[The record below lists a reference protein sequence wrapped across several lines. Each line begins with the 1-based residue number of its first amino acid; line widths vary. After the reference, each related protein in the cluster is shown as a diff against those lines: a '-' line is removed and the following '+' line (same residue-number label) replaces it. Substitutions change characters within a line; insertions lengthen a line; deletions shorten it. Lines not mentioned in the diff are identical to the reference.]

1 MVTIRLARHGG
12 KKNPFYHVTVAEK
25 SAKRDG
31 RFIERLGF
39 YNPVAR
45 GRDEK
50 LRIDLERVDYWL
62 SNGAQAS
69 ERVKQLVARSRKGL
83 DAVPADVNA
92 VETAAVTDD
101 TAAVND
107 DTAAATDESAAAT
120 NETASAA
127 DDADAAADETE
138 ASADA
143 PSGETEAEATA
154 DTETGD
160 AVVADAEDETPADDD
175 TETA

>member
-1 MVTIRLARHGG
+1 MVTIRLARRGG

-62 SNGAQAS
+62 ANGAQAS

-83 DAVPADVNA
+83 DTVAVDADAAETAAVAADTAVPADA
-92 VETAAVTDD
+92 TAANDEATAATDD
-101 TAAVND
+101 TAV
-107 DTAAATDESAAAT
+107 AAED
-120 NETASAA
+120 
-127 DDADAAADETE
+127 TE

-143 PSGETEAEATA
+143 PSAETETDAND

-160 AVVADAEDETPADDD
+160 SAAADAEDETPAED
-175 TETA
+175 TKNA

>member
-1 MVTIRLARHGG
+1 MVTIRLARRGG

-45 GRDEK
+45 GRDVK

-69 ERVKQLVARSRKGL
+69 ERVKQLVAQSRKGL
-83 DAVPADVNA
+83 DEVPADHAADPVVA
-92 VETAAVTDD
+92 DATVEDAEAA
-101 TAAVND
+101 
-107 DTAAATDESAAAT
+107 DEAEAEAKA
-120 NETASAA
+120 EVEAA
-127 DDADAAADETE
+127 DDTEPEAAD
-138 ASADA
+138 
-143 PSGETEAEATA
+143 
-154 DTETGD
+154 DTETGN
-160 AVVADAEDETPADDD
+160 AAEGAHETPPDDAKPD
-175 TETA
+175 TA

>member
-1 MVTIRLARHGG
+1 MVTIRLARRGG

-45 GRDEK
+45 GRDET

-69 ERVKQLVARSRKGL
+69 QRVKQLVARSRKGL
-83 DAVPADVNA
+83 DEVPADDAADPVPSDNEA
-92 VETAAVTDD
+92 VAGPE
-101 TAAVND
+101 
-107 DTAAATDESAAAT
+107 AAATDDTEAQQ
-120 NETASAA
+120 AA
-127 DDADAAADETE
+127 DDAGAQAA
-138 ASADA
+138 
-143 PSGETEAEATA
+143 TEAEAQTA
-154 DTETGD
+154 DEAEAQATDDTETGD
-160 AVVADAEDETPADDD
+160 AAEADETTPPDDD
-175 TETA
+175 KPDAA

>member
-50 LRIDLERVDYWL
+50 LRIDLDRVDYWL

-69 ERVKQLVARSRKGL
+69 DRVKQLVARSRKAVE
-83 DAVPADVNA
+83 AVPADGDA
-92 VETAAVTDD
+92 AETAAVETP
-101 TAAVND
+101 AAI
-107 DTAAATDESAAAT
+107 DEMAV
-120 NETASAA
+120 
-127 DDADAAADETE
+127 AADEAE
-138 ASADA
+138 ASAEA
-143 PSGETEAEATA
+143 PSEETEANV
-154 DTETGD
+154 DIETGD
-160 AVVADAEDETPADDD
+160 AVAADAEDESRADNH
-175 TETA
+175 TA

>member
-1 MVTIRLARHGG
+1 VVTIRLARRGG

-45 GRDEK
+45 GRDQK

-69 ERVKQLVARSRKGL
+69 ERVKQLVAQSRKGL
-83 DAVPADVNA
+83 DEVPADDAADPVAADNEA
-92 VETAAVTDD
+92 AATAADATVEDAEATDD
-101 TAAVND
+101 AE
-107 DTAAATDESAAAT
+107 AAATDDAEAAAT
-120 NETASAA
+120 DDPETAAA
-127 DDADAAADETE
+127 DDPETAAAD
-138 ASADA
+138 
-143 PSGETEAEATA
+143 
-154 DTETGD
+154 DTETGN
-160 AVVADAEDETPADDD
+160 AAEPAQETPPDDVKPD
-175 TETA
+175 TA

>member
-45 GRDEK
+45 GRDET

-69 ERVKQLVARSRKGL
+69 QRVKQLVARSRKGL
-83 DAVPADVNA
+83 DTVPADA
-92 VETAAVTDD
+92 D
-101 TAAVND
+101 TAD
-107 DTAAATDESAAAT
+107 SAAATDDTTVAPEETLAAT
-120 NETASAA
+120 DEKATATDETVV
-127 DDADAAADETE
+127 AADETV
-138 ASADA
+138 ASVDE
-143 PSGETEAEATA
+143 PSGETGAEAND

-160 AVVADAEDETPADDD
+160 AAAADADDETPADDD
-175 TETA
+175 TA